1 MLKKTLEYPLFD
13 IGGYSLSVYQLTGAL
28 MVFAV
33 MYVLLRAIRMGIYRS
48 ARFDASRKYVL
59 YQVTRY
65 VLIVV
70 SIILALGMLG
80 VHLSVLLAS
89 STALLVGIGLG
100 LQSLVKDFVSG
111 LILLLDGSIR
121 VGDVI
126 EVNGI
131 VAKVEAIDIRT
142 TRVLTRDDKYMIMPN
157 SILTSNELIN
167 WTYYN
172 RSARFEV
179 SVGVDYDSDPEK
191 VMSILREAAAAHPL
205 VMPAPPPTSRI
216 AEFGNSSID
225 FKVFFSSEEVFRAEI
240 IRGDI
245 RLGILQAFRREGI
258 SIPFPQ
264 RVIHHANAGGA
275 GIPS

>member
-1 MLKKTLEYPLFD
+1 MLKKTLEFTLFQ
-13 IGGYSLSVYQLTGAL
+13 IGGYSLSVYQLAGAL
-28 MVFAV
+28 MVFGV
-33 MYVLLRAIRMGIYRS
+33 MYALLRAIRMGIYRS

-65 VLIVV
+65 VLIVLA
-70 SIILALGMLG
+70 IILALGMLG

-89 STALLVGIGLG
+89 STALLIGIGLG
-100 LQSLVKDFVSG
+100 LQNLVKDFVSG
-111 LILLLDGSIR
+111 IILLLDGSIR

-142 TRVLTRDDKYMIMPN
+142 TRVMTRDDKYMIMPN

-167 WTYYN
+167 WTHYN
-172 RSARFEV
+172 RSARFAV
-179 SVGVDYDSDPEK
+179 AVGVDYDSDPEQ
-191 VMSILREAAAAHPL
+191 VMSVLKKAASSHPL
-205 VMPAPPPTSRI
+205 VMSSPPPVAQIS
-216 AEFGNSSID
+216 AFGNSSID
-225 FKVFFSSEEVFRAEI
+225 FKVFFSSEDVFRAEI
-240 IRGDI
+240 ICGEI

-264 RVIHHANAGGA
+264 RVIHHFNADGVDNHA
-275 GIPS
+275 